1 MLNYAIRR
9 VITVLPVL
17 WAAASLTFLALH
29 LLPGDPATVQMA
41 HSGASAEA
49 IAQRR
54 AEMGLD
60 DPLET
65 QYVRYLSGLL
75 RGDLGRAWS
84 SHQPVS
90 QIIGQALPATAA
102 LSLAATAVGILLGLT
117 LGTGA
122 ALRQGTWLDTA
133 CMGLA
138 LTGVSTPVIL
148 SGLVGVLLFSLTLE
162 WLPATGQG
170 DLSHILLPALVLG
183 WNLAG
188 SLARLTRD
196 GLLDVMNQPFITAAR
211 ARGVPRW
218 RIISRHA
225 GRVAL
230 PSVLTILA
238 LQVGFLLGGTV
249 ITETLF
255 ARRGLGRIAV
265 QAVIDQDLPTVQG
278 VVLLAAATYTL
289 ANLLA
294 DLAHLWLDPRLRKN
308 DQ

>member
-9 VITVLPVL
+9 VIIAIPAL
-17 WAAASLTFLALH
+17 WAAASLTFLAVH

-41 HSGASAEA
+41 RSGASAQA

-54 AEMGLD
+54 ADMGLD

-84 SHQPVS
+84 SNQPVS
-90 QIIGQALPATAA
+90 QIMRQALPATAKLTLA
-102 LSLAATAVGILLGLT
+102 AAGVAVLLSLS
-117 LGTGA
+117 LGTLA
-122 ALRQGTWLDTA
+122 ALCHGSWIDRL

-138 LTGVSTPVIL
+138 LAGLSTPIIL
-148 SGLVGVLLFSLTLE
+148 SGLVAILLFSLSLD

-170 DLSHILLPALVLG
+170 SWRHLLLPALVLG
-183 WNLAG
+183 WSLAG
-188 SLARLTRD
+188 GLARLARD
-196 GLLDVMNQPFITAAR
+196 RLLDVMNQPFIVAAR
-211 ARGVPRW
+211 ARGIPRW
-218 RIISRHA
+218 RIVGRHA
-225 GRVAL
+225 ARVAL
-230 PSVLTILA
+230 PTVLTMLA

-255 ARRGLGRIAV
+255 ARRGLGRVAV
-265 QAVIDQDLPTVQG
+265 QAVIDQDLPVVQG
-278 VVLLAAATYTL
+278 VVLLAAVTYTL
-289 ANLLA
+289 ANLSA

-308 DQ
+308 DR